1 MTIQLE
7 SVAKIQ
13 SELRTATELE
23 ETTKINQNQEQK
35 QLLVVVALETTIMV
49 TRKFKQPKEKE
60 VAKKSEITTKKHNN
74 TPVSKWRRLIAD
86 DNLPK
91 VIAVWVPG
99 LEDKSNMLVP
109 LESDDNDFG
118 VNAVEYCIH
127 HQRAPLLPPTLIH
140 SREVWHFTQSER
152 ELKSADE
159 ATTVYQRMMHPPIF
173 YQFKQSN
180 TKYLEG
186 ALYHSWFG
194 LPCIYH
200 PTPGQQLSISVTC
213 LNKENQKYTTA
224 NIQVWALESEELQ
237 DTACKLG
244 KVIEGKNISKCRR
257 N

>member
-1 MTIQLE
+1 MTIFQRSLLFGYLGWRTKATCWSPLKVMTMILVLMQLN
-7 SVAKIQ
+7 
-13 SELRTATELE
+13 TAF
-23 ETTKINQNQEQK
+23 
-35 QLLVVVALETTIMV
+35 TI
-49 TRKFKQPKEKE
+49 
-60 VAKKSEITTKKHNN
+60 
-74 TPVSKWRRLIAD
+74 
-86 DNLPK
+86 
-91 VIAVWVPG
+91 
-99 LEDKSNMLVP
+99 
-109 LESDDNDFG
+109 
-118 VNAVEYCIH
+118 
-127 HQRAPLLPPTLIH
+127 QRAPLLPPTLIH